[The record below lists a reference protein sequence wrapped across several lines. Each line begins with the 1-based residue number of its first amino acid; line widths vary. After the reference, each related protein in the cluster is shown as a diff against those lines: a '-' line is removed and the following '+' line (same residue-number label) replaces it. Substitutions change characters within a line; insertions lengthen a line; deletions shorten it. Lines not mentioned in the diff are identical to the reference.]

1 MNKTSYTDPE
11 LENDLR
17 EVPQK
22 TRREIDLSLG
32 IVYRIHEILQRKGW
46 SQADFA
52 KAAGKSEAEISKWMS
67 GSQNFTIRTLALIE
81 STLEEDILSIK
92 KYRKTVAGYELS
104 EVRRRYLSE
113 NSTAKYGKRK

>member
-1 MNKTSYTDPE
+1 MNKTSYTDPGF
-11 LENDLR
+11 ENDLR
-17 EVPQK
+17 QVPQK

-92 KYRKTVAGYELS
+92 K
-104 EVRRRYLSE
+104 
-113 NSTAKYGKRK
+113 